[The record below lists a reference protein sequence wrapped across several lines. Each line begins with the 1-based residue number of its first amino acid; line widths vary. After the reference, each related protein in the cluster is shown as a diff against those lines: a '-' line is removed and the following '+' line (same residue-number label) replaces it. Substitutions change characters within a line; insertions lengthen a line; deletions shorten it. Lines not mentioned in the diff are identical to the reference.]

1 MDEVSGWAD
10 QAMKRMAEESLSPTP
25 HHFAIWYGYYSGEVP
40 DLIRAINLDIAASKP
55 FTPDRMEELYGKFF
69 SFDRE
74 QRAVLQA
81 GMRIQ
86 DALGQLLEMLRSSG
100 ADTDRYGK
108 ALQQFGARLE
118 LPGLEQLRSLVD
130 AIASETKL
138 VAQQNQRLQDQ
149 LHLSGAQMEE
159 LKRNLDSVRQESI
172 TDSLTGLFNRRKF
185 DETLQEAASRSVQTG
200 SPLCLLMTD
209 IDHFKKFNDNYGH
222 TIGDHVLALVA
233 RTVKECIRSS
243 DTPVRY
249 GGEEFAV
256 ILPNVRIFDAVKVA
270 EQIRTA
276 VASKRVVNRSKN
288 ITLGTITL
296 SVGVAR
302 YVPGEPLGELI
313 KRADAG
319 LYTAKRTGRNRVVA
333 EEAGTPS
340 AWRLS
345 QQRYRA
351 QDGLRFLEAPRLL
364 IAPSRPVGAG
374 LTGRGARSS
383 AALDYWWL
391 LSRHRRR
398 RRRSGDGSPA
408 PRSRRRERRNPCRS
422 GSGSAGPAA
431 RLWKPACIPAK
442 SLR

>member
-1 MDEVSGWAD
+1 MVVRWMVEASGWAD
-10 QAMKRMAEESLSPTP
+10 QAMKRMAEEALSPTP

-40 DLIRAINLDIAASKP
+40 DLIRAIDLDIAASKP
-55 FTPDRMEELYGKFF
+55 FTPARMEELYGKFF

-74 QRAVLQA
+74 QKAVIQA

-86 DALGQLLEMLRSSG
+86 DALGQLLELIRSSG
-100 ADTDRYGK
+100 AGTDRYGK
-108 ALQQFGARLE
+108 ALQLFGDRLE

-138 VAQQNQRLQDQ
+138 VAQQKRLQDQ

-159 LKRNLDSVRQESI
+159 LKRNLDSVRQEAI

-185 DETLQEAASRSVQTG
+185 DESLQDAAERSVQTG

-243 DTPVRY
+243 DTAVRY

-256 ILPNVRIFDAVKVA
+256 ILPNVRISDAVRVA

-302 YVPGEPLGELI
+302 YVPGESVAELI

-333 EEAGTPS
+333 EDS
-340 AWRLS
+340 
-345 QQRYRA
+345 
-351 QDGLRFLEAPRLL
+351 
-364 IAPSRPVGAG
+364 GA
-374 LTGRGARSS
+374 T
-383 AALDYWWL
+383 
-391 LSRHRRR
+391 
-398 RRRSGDGSPA
+398 SG
-408 PRSRRRERRNPCRS
+408 
-422 GSGSAGPAA
+422 
-431 RLWKPACIPAK
+431 
-442 SLR
+442 

>member
-1 MDEVSGWAD
+1 M
-10 QAMKRMAEESLSPTP
+10 
-25 HHFAIWYGYYSGEVP
+25 
-40 DLIRAINLDIAASKP
+40 
-55 FTPDRMEELYGKFF
+55 
-69 SFDRE
+69 
-74 QRAVLQA
+74 
-81 GMRIQ
+81 
-86 DALGQLLEMLRSSG
+86 
-100 ADTDRYGK
+100 
-108 ALQQFGARLE
+108 
-118 LPGLEQLRSLVD
+118 EQLRSLVD

-256 ILPNVRIFDAVKVA
+256 ILPNVRISDAVRVA

-302 YVPGEPLGELI
+302 YVPGEPLGDLI

-333 EEAGTPS
+333 EEAGNS
-340 AWRLS
+340 LRLS
-345 QQRYRA
+345 WSLVRCWAAAQQRYRA

-374 LTGRGARSS
+374 LTGRGARSFGSFGLLVASIAAS
-383 AALDYWWL
+383 AASSAIWRRISG
-391 LSRHRRR
+391 SRVAKAREAKSMPIWERVCWTCRKALETSVH
-398 RRRSGDGSPA
+398 SSEVTPLK
-408 PRSRRRERRNPCRS
+408 RSRT
-422 GSGSAGPAA
+422 SA
-431 RLWKPACIPAK
+431 RIPMA
-442 SLR
+442 

>member
-1 MDEVSGWAD
+1 VCSMDQESGWAD

-40 DLIRAINLDIAASKP
+40 DLIRAIDLDIAASKP

-86 DALGQLLEMLRSSG
+86 DALGQLLELLRSSG

-159 LKRNLDSVRQESI
+159 LKRNLDSVRREAI

-185 DETLQEAASRSVQTG
+185 DESLQEAASRSVQTG

-256 ILPNVRIFDAVKVA
+256 ILPNVRISDAIRVA

-333 EEAGTPS
+333 EEAATPS
-340 AWRLS
+340 A
-345 QQRYRA
+345 
-351 QDGLRFLEAPRLL
+351 
-364 IAPSRPVGAG
+364 
-374 LTGRGARSS
+374 
-383 AALDYWWL
+383 
-391 LSRHRRR
+391 
-398 RRRSGDGSPA
+398 
-408 PRSRRRERRNPCRS
+408 
-422 GSGSAGPAA
+422 
-431 RLWKPACIPAK
+431 
-442 SLR
+442 

>member
-1 MDEVSGWAD
+1 
-10 QAMKRMAEESLSPTP
+10 
-25 HHFAIWYGYYSGEVP
+25 
-40 DLIRAINLDIAASKP
+40 
-55 FTPDRMEELYGKFF
+55 
-69 SFDRE
+69 
-74 QRAVLQA
+74 
-81 GMRIQ
+81 
-86 DALGQLLEMLRSSG
+86 
-100 ADTDRYGK
+100 
-108 ALQQFGARLE
+108 
-118 LPGLEQLRSLVD
+118 
-130 AIASETKL
+130 
-138 VAQQNQRLQDQ
+138 
-149 LHLSGAQMEE
+149 MEE

-256 ILPNVRIFDAVKVA
+256 ILPNVRISDAVRVA

-302 YVPGEPLGELI
+302 YVPGEPLGDLI

-340 AWRLS
+340 A
-345 QQRYRA
+345 
-351 QDGLRFLEAPRLL
+351 
-364 IAPSRPVGAG
+364 
-374 LTGRGARSS
+374 
-383 AALDYWWL
+383 
-391 LSRHRRR
+391 
-398 RRRSGDGSPA
+398 
-408 PRSRRRERRNPCRS
+408 
-422 GSGSAGPAA
+422 
-431 RLWKPACIPAK
+431 
-442 SLR
+442 

>member
-1 MDEVSGWAD
+1 MDQESGWAD
-10 QAMKRMAEESLSPTP
+10 QAMKRMAKEALSPTP

-40 DLIRAINLDIAASKP
+40 DLIRAIDLDATASKP

-86 DALGQLLEMLRSSG
+86 DALGQLLELLRSSG

-256 ILPNVRIFDAVKVA
+256 ILPNTSAEGGRHFAESLRAAVEA
-270 EQIRTA
+270 LNIPHCR
-276 VASKRVVNRSKN
+276 SRYGVVTVS
-288 ITLGTITL
+288 IGLACELPIAGTEAAML
-296 SVGVAR
+296 QN
-302 YVPGEPLGELI
+302 
-313 KRADAG
+313 ADAA
-319 LYTAKRTGRNRVVA
+319 LYSAKESGRNRA
-333 EEAGTPS
+333 KI
-340 AWRLS
+340 
-345 QQRYRA
+345 
-351 QDGLRFLEAPRLL
+351 F
-364 IAPSRPVGAG
+364 
-374 LTGRGARSS
+374 
-383 AALDYWWL
+383 
-391 LSRHRRR
+391 
-398 RRRSGDGSPA
+398 DGSTLA
-408 PRSRRRERRNPCRS
+408 MS
-422 GSGSAGPAA
+422 A
-431 RLWKPACIPAK
+431 RLYGA
-442 SLR
+442 

>member
-1 MDEVSGWAD
+1 MDQESGWAD
-10 QAMKRMAEESLSPTP
+10 QAMKRMAKESLSPTP

-40 DLIRAINLDIAASKP
+40 DLIRAIDLDIAASKP

-74 QRAVLQA
+74 QRAVVQA

-86 DALGQLLEMLRSSG
+86 DALGQL
-100 ADTDRYGK
+100 
-108 ALQQFGARLE
+108 LE

-185 DETLQEAASRSVQTG
+185 DETLQEAAARSVQTG
-200 SPLCLLMTD
+200 APLCLLMTD

-222 TIGDHVLALVA
+222 TTGDHVLALVA
-233 RTVKECIRSS
+233 RTLKECIRSS

-256 ILPNVRIFDAVKVA
+256 ILPNVRISDAVRVA

-296 SVGVAR
+296 SVGVAH
-302 YVPGEPLGELI
+302 YVPGEPLGDLI

-333 EEAGTPS
+333 EDAVTPS
-340 AWRLS
+340 
-345 QQRYRA
+345 
-351 QDGLRFLEAPRLL
+351 
-364 IAPSRPVGAG
+364 
-374 LTGRGARSS
+374 T
-383 AALDYWWL
+383 
-391 LSRHRRR
+391 
-398 RRRSGDGSPA
+398 
-408 PRSRRRERRNPCRS
+408 
-422 GSGSAGPAA
+422 
-431 RLWKPACIPAK
+431 
-442 SLR
+442 